1 MKTLGTW
8 FTLGI
13 IFAVLFTGCS
23 AMAGGFDHYPGSLS
37 ALVLLAVCKLV
48 NDRTQTLK
56 WPMEFAFWAAILFI
70 ACNLTYLHF
79 KPL

>member
-1 MKTLGTW
+1 MKSLGSW
-8 FTLGI
+8 VTLGI

-23 AMAGGFDHYPGSLS
+23 AMAGGVDHYPGSFS
-37 ALVLLAVCKLV
+37 ALVLLAIGKVV
-48 NDRTQTLK
+48 NDKTRTLK

-70 ACNLTYLHF
+70 ACNLTYLHY